1 MKAKEFDALFE
12 SGEDIGDLLDVAKAS
27 RVNQTVKR
35 VNVDFPL
42 WMVEALDKQAK
53 RLGITR
59 QSLLK
64 VYIAASLKDHGDT
77 PRP

>member
-1 MKAKEFDALFE
+1 MKAKEFDAKFE
-12 SGEDIGDLLDVAKAS
+12 SGADISDQLDLEKAV
-27 RVNQTVKR
+27 RVNQAVKR
-35 VNVDFPL
+35 VNVDFPV

-64 VYIAASLKDHGDT
+64 VYIAASLKEHGGI
-77 PRP
+77 PMP

>member
-1 MKAKEFDALFE
+1 MKAKEFDAKFE
-12 SGEDIGDLLDVAKAS
+12 SGADISDQLDLEKAV
-27 RVNQTVKR
+27 RVNQAVKR
-35 VNVDFPL
+35 VNVDFPV

-64 VYIAASLKDHGDT
+64 VYIAASL
-77 PRP
+77 